1 MPVAVRTIALT
12 CLLALGAAACGA
24 SDPEPPVDAAGAH
37 AILRQATDDLTEQTV
52 RARFEMAVDAGGE
65 SFTATGEMT
74 VDPRRERAHVRL
86 VSDDVPTMPND
97 TAMEIVADG
106 TTVYLRSEAVAG
118 PMWLKIDAGEHAMHE
133 GFEGSGQID
142 PSVFPAFLRGADGI
156 EVVGTEDVRG
166 VATTHF
172 SGSLDLS
179 DLVTHAPKGEERD
192 AAEDAIE
199 ELGSRMGDLEATFDA
214 WVDAEGIPWRVSFAF
229 APQGAE
235 GSFEMT
241 MDIVELGGQ
250 VDIEIPSPEDV
261 TELGGFR
268 LPTAA

>member
-24 SDPEPPVDAAGAH
+24 GDPEPPVGAAGAH

-65 SFTATGEMT
+65 SFAATGEMT
-74 VDPRRERAHVRL
+74 IDPKHERAHMRL
-86 VSDDVPTMPND
+86 VSDDVPTMPSG

-106 TTVYLRSEAVAG
+106 TTIYVRSDVVGG
-118 PMWLKIDAGEHAMHE
+118 PTWLKIDAAEHGMHG

-142 PSVFPAFLRGADGI
+142 PSAFLAFLRGADGI
-156 EVVGTEDVRG
+156 EVVGSDEVRG

-179 DLVTHAPKGEERD
+179 DLVEHTPEGEERD
-192 AAEDAIE
+192 AATDAIE
-199 ELGSRMGDLEATFDA
+199 GLGSRLGDLGATFDA
-214 WVDAEGIPWRVSFAF
+214 WVDADGIPWRVSFAF
-229 APQGAE
+229 APEAAD
-235 GSFEMT
+235 GSFELT
-241 MDIVELGGQ
+241 MDILEIGGQ

-261 TELGGFR
+261 TELGDFG